1 MNAMSSVRKNL
12 ELGKR
17 PETSLT
23 AGMLDEEFDRCVK
36 QIGLQTCDEEF
47 RKKKVT
53 YTLEHDGHFY
63 LVENVPA
70 RISPETGEQ
79 FFSPETVQRLQSFI
93 FQKQEPKKVVQ
104 TPVFEFAV

>member
-12 ELGKR
+12 EQGKL

-70 RISPETGEQ
+70 RISPET
-79 FFSPETVQRLQSFI
+79 VQRLQSFT
-93 FQKQEPKKVVQ
+93 FQNQKPIKVVQ